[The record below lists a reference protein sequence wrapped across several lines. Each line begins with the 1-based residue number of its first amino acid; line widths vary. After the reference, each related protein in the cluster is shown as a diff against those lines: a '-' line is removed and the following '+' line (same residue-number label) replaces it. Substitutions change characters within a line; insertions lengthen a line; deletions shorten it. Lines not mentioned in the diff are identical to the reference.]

1 MSDDV
6 VDKLEK
12 MADSYKN
19 GELDITYE
27 EYETIC
33 QAWSEIETLRNDR
46 DTWKRLFIQ
55 GYESDATTD
64 EAMHAYRKEKW

>member
-1 MSDDV
+1 MTDNII
-6 VDKLEK
+6 DKLEK

-33 QAWSEIETLRNDR
+33 QAWSEIEILRNDR
-46 DTWKRLFIQ
+46 DTWKRLFIR

-64 EAMHAYRKEKW
+64 EAMYAYRKEKW